1 MYLTGESMIIK
12 NVSISNFKGIE
23 ECSLELQSGM
33 NLIIGDNGYGKT
45 SILEA
50 ISVCLGGY
58 IAGIENITTKHFLED
73 EIRVVLE
80 KTGSASY
87 NKRYITPISVGCEA
101 EIEGESYKWIR
112 RKNSIKASRSTVEP
126 RDVCK
131 KAFSMA
137 NEKGH
142 VLPILSYQST
152 ARMWMQKKESS
163 EDIFAKEFYRT
174 VGYEGC
180 LAEASNI
187 KMMMNWVRRMERIEW
202 KTKQEVVEY
211 KAVKD
216 VLCHFMNLMEEGI
229 EKVEYDE
236 ISDELVYST
245 KNMTLPIRNLSSGY
259 QSLIWMVLDIAY
271 RMAVLNPD
279 LMEKINETPGVV
291 LIDELDMHL
300 HPKWQWNIVKALK
313 DTFPNVQ
320 FIAATHS
327 PIIISSCKQD
337 NLITISKTGEISY
350 AETPYGFDV
359 NEILSVFQGSYI
371 MAEDVERL
379 FKSFYQNL
387 DAEKYDLAE
396 KQLEQL
402 KEMAGENNPKITGAE
417 MALELEQ
424 IPLED

>member
-1 MYLTGESMIIK
+1 MILK
-12 NVSISNFKGIE
+12 SVAISNFKGIE
-23 ECSLELQSGM
+23 KCTINFQPGM

-50 ISVCLGGY
+50 LSVCLGGF
-58 IAGIENITTKHFLED
+58 IAGIEDITTKHFSQD

-80 KTGSASY
+80 ETGSASY
-87 NKRYITPISVGCEA
+87 NKRYITPVSVGCKA
-101 EIEGESYKWIR
+101 EIEGEEFEWIR
-112 RKNSIKASRSTVEP
+112 RKNSIKAARSTVEP
-126 RDVCK
+126 RNVCR
-131 KAFSMA
+131 KAFTMA
-137 NEKGH
+137 NEAGH
-142 VLPILSYQST
+142 VLPVLSYQST
-152 ARMWMQKKESS
+152 ARMWMQKKESA
-163 EDIFAKEFYRT
+163 EDVFAKEFYRT

-202 KTKQEVVEY
+202 KTKKEVTEY
-211 KAVKD
+211 KAVKEI
-216 VLCHFMNLMEEGI
+216 LCRFMNYMEDGV

-236 ISDELVYST
+236 ISDELVYSA
-245 KNMTLPIRNLSSGY
+245 NGMVLPIRNLSSGY

-271 RMAVLNPD
+271 RMAILNPD
-279 LMEKINETPGVV
+279 LLDKIHEAPGVV

-300 HPKWQWNIVKALK
+300 HPKWQWNIVNALK
-313 DTFPNVQ
+313 KTFPNLQ

-327 PIIISSCKQD
+327 PMVISSCRQD
-337 NLITISKTGEISY
+337 HLITISKTGEISY

-359 NEILSVFQGSYI
+359 NEILSIFQGSLI
-371 MAEDVERL
+371 MAEDVDRHL
-379 FKSFYQNL
+379 KMFYQSL
-387 DAEKYDLAE
+387 DAEKYGEAE

-402 KEMAGENNPKITGAE
+402 KEMTGDNNPKITSAE

>member
-1 MYLTGESMIIK
+1 MILK
-12 NVSISNFKGIE
+12 SVSISNFKGIE
-23 ECSLELQSGM
+23 KCVIDFEPGM

-50 ISVCLGGY
+50 LSVCLGGF
-58 IAGIENITTKHFLED
+58 ISGIEDITTKHFSQD

-80 KTGSASY
+80 ETGSASY
-87 NKRYITPISVGCEA
+87 NKRYITPVSVGCKA
-101 EIEGESYKWIR
+101 EIEGEEFEWIR
-112 RKNSIKASRSTVEP
+112 RKNSIKAARSTVEP
-126 RDVCK
+126 RNVCR
-131 KAFSMA
+131 KAFRMA
-137 NEKGH
+137 NEAGH
-142 VLPILSYQST
+142 VLPVLSYQST
-152 ARMWMQKKESS
+152 ARMWMQKKESA
-163 EDIFAKEFYRT
+163 EDVFAKEFYRT

-202 KTKQEVVEY
+202 KTKKEVTEY
-211 KAVKD
+211 KAVKEI
-216 VLCHFMNLMEEGI
+216 LCRFMNDMEDGV

-236 ISDELVYST
+236 ISDELVYSA
-245 KNMTLPIRNLSSGY
+245 KGMILPIRNLSSGY

-271 RMAVLNPD
+271 RMAILNPD
-279 LMEKINETPGVV
+279 LLDKIHEAPGVV

-300 HPKWQWNIVKALK
+300 HPKWQWNIVNALK
-313 DTFPNVQ
+313 KTFPNVQ

-327 PIIISSCKQD
+327 PIVISSCRQD
-337 NLITISKTGEISY
+337 HLITISKTGEISY

-359 NEILSVFQGSYI
+359 NEILSIFQGSLI
-371 MAEDVERL
+371 MPEDVDRHL
-379 FKSFYQNL
+379 KMFYQSL
-387 DAEKYDLAE
+387 DAEKYSEAE

-402 KEMAGENNPKITGAE
+402 KEMTGDNNPKITSAE